1 MKNPKK
7 MNTSEANNPAGKFPI
22 PRLLYGYIREKGRTI
37 CSFLTG
43 ILLFFLVCLL
53 YHMENL
59 SNLMYAFFLWAFSA
73 LCFGIFDFLKYI
85 RKYEAIRTIIENT
98 ENLPELLP
106 SPSGVIDQQY
116 HHIIEKLAN
125 DLRRLESEASLK
137 DSDMNDYYSMWAHQ
151 IKIPISAMRL
161 LLQSSGES
169 IGAVNEEG
177 SGESVGADSEER
189 RGESVGADSEER
201 RGESVGTDFE
211 ERHGESTDEDKTE
224 RNAENI
230 CTGNEEGNTENAAV
244 SNDTGHGQNSRA
256 CGEDASRNKPVIKL
270 LSEEL
275 FKIEQYVDMVMYYQ
289 RLESISSDF
298 LFRKYDLYD
307 IVKQTL
313 KKYAILF
320 INSKLSLDLQEFE
333 YIVVT
338 DEKWLQFALGQ
349 IISNALKYTPRG
361 SISIYLEKTAGNA
374 HLVIMDTG
382 IGIRPEDLPR
392 IFERGYTG
400 YNGRLDKKSA
410 GIGLYL
416 CKRTLDKLSHT
427 IEVSSE
433 VGKGSKFTIGFS
445 LEEANDF

>member
-1 MKNPKK
+1 MEDMKNPKE
-7 MNTSEANNPAGKFPI
+7 MDTSAANISAGKLPVL
-22 PRLLYGYIREKGRTI
+22 RLLYGYVREKRRTI
-37 CSFLTG
+37 GFFLAG
-43 ILLFFLVCLL
+43 MLLFFLVCLL

-59 SNLMYAFFLWAFSA
+59 SNLLYAFFLWAFSA
-73 LCFGIFDFLKYI
+73 LCCGIFDFLKYI
-85 RKYEAIRTIIENT
+85 RKYEAFRAAIENT
-98 ENLPELLP
+98 ENLLELLP
-106 SPSGVIDQQY
+106 SPSGAIDRQY
-116 HHIIEKLAN
+116 HLIIEKLAN
-125 DLRRLESEASLK
+125 DLRRLKSEVSLK

-161 LLQSSGES
+161 LLQSSGENV
-169 IGAVNEEG
+169 GAGIDETGGEGTGEDNEERRRESAGAYKIEGTAENTGTDNEEG
-177 SGESVGADSEER
+177 SIA
-189 RGESVGADSEER
+189 
-201 RGESVGTDFE
+201 
-211 ERHGESTDEDKTE
+211 
-224 RNAENI
+224 I
-230 CTGNEEGNTENAAV
+230 AAI
-244 SNDTGHGQNSRA
+244 SNDAGRVQDSLKISA
-256 CGEDASRNKPVIKL
+256 DKSRNKPVTKL
-270 LSEEL
+270 LFEEL

-333 YIVVT
+333 CFVVT

-361 SISIYLEKTAGNA
+361 GISIYLEKTSGNA
-374 HLVIMDTG
+374 QLVVRDTG

-400 YNGRLDKKSA
+400 YNGRLDKKST

-433 VGKGSKFTIGFS
+433 VGKGTKVTIGFS
-445 LEEANDF
+445 LEAANDF

>member
-1 MKNPKK
+1 MEDMKNPKE
-7 MNTSEANNPAGKFPI
+7 MNTSAANTSAGKLPVL
-22 PRLLYGYIREKGRTI
+22 RLLCEYICERRRTI
-37 CSFLTG
+37 GFFLAG
-43 ILLFFLVCLL
+43 MLLFFLVCLL

-59 SNLMYAFFLWAFSA
+59 SNLLYAFFLWAFSA
-73 LCFGIFDFLKYI
+73 LCFGIFDFLKYV
-85 RKYEAIRTIIENT
+85 RKYEAFRAAIGNA
-98 ENLPELLP
+98 ENLLELLP
-106 SPSGVIDQQY
+106 SPSGAMDRQY
-116 HHIIEKLAN
+116 HLIIEKLAN
-125 DLRRLESEASLK
+125 DLRRLKSEISLK
-137 DSDMNDYYSMWAHQ
+137 DSDMSDYYSMWAHQ

-161 LLQSSGES
+161 LLQSSGE
-169 IGAVNEEG
+169 N
-177 SGESVGADSEER
+177 VGAGIEETGGEGTGEGNDER
-189 RGESVGADSEER
+189 RGV
-201 RGESVGTDFE
+201 
-211 ERHGESTDEDKTE
+211 STGEDKIDGT
-224 RNAENI
+224 AENI
-230 CTGNEEGNTENAAV
+230 GTGNEEGSIAIAAV
-244 SNDTGHGQNSRA
+244 RSDASSGQNSRKISA
-256 CGEDASRNKPVIKL
+256 DESRSKPVIIL

-313 KKYAILF
+313 KKHAILF

-333 YIVVT
+333 CFVVT

-361 SISIYLEKTAGNA
+361 IISIYLEISAGNA
-374 HLVIMDTG
+374 QLVIRDTG

-392 IFERGYTG
+392 IFEQGYTG
-400 YNGRLDKKSA
+400 YNGRLDKKST

-433 VGKGSKFTIGFS
+433 VGKGTKVTIGFS
-445 LEEANDF
+445 LETANDF